1 MPFHATPTAQGMNS
15 DYRRLQQRCKA
26 AGLSAKGSTAALQER
41 LGSLDPD
48 EAPAKDASSVSEHL
62 SKPKAVL
69 APVITETVYDN
80 ALHQVELLFK
90 PGATTKYDRSGER
103 TPAVRLAVGMSS
115 LWYLLT
121 GL

>member
-1 MPFHATPTAQGMNS
+1 MQVAK
-15 DYRRLQQRCKA
+15 YRRKA

-48 EAPAKDASSVSEHL
+48 EAPAKDASTEHL
-62 SKPKAVL
+62 SKQKM
-69 APVITETVYDN
+69 APVITKTVYDN

-103 TPAVRLAVGMSS
+103 TPAVRLVVGMSS

>member
-1 MPFHATPTAQGMNS
+1 MQVAK
-15 DYRRLQQRCKA
+15 YRRKA

-48 EAPAKDASSVSEHL
+48 EAPAKDASTEHL
-62 SKPKAVL
+62 SKPKAEL
-69 APVITETVYDN
+69 AALNTVYDN

-103 TPAVRLAVGMSS
+103 TPAVRLVVGMSS

>member
-1 MPFHATPTAQGMNS
+1 MVYISKAKWPEQKCHTMQVAKSP
-15 DYRRLQQRCKA
+15 YRRLQQRCKA

-41 LGSLDPD
+41 LG
-48 EAPAKDASSVSEHL
+48 EHL

-103 TPAVRLAVGMSS
+103 TPAVRLVVGMSS

>member
-1 MPFHATPTAQGMNS
+1 MQVAK
-15 DYRRLQQRCKA
+15 YRRKA

-48 EAPAKDASSVSEHL
+48 EAPAKDASTEHL
-62 SKPKAVL
+62 SKPKAEL
-69 APVITETVYDN
+69 AAVITKTVYDN

-103 TPAVRLAVGMSS
+103 TPAVRLVVGMSS

>member
-1 MPFHATPTAQGMNS
+1 MQVAK
-15 DYRRLQQRCKA
+15 YRRKA

-48 EAPAKDASSVSEHL
+48 EAPAKDASTEHL
-62 SKPKAVL
+62 SKPKAEL
-69 APVITETVYDN
+69 AALITVYDN

-103 TPAVRLAVGMSS
+103 TPAVRLVVGMSS